1 MKQELIRNIKFW
13 GIQAQKTVL
22 MMLAFGLGYTILF
35 DKLMGQDL
43 NYMILMSV
51 VCCFILPV
59 STLNAYLPMLIS
71 FGSRRAESALGV
83 QVMHI
88 FMTVELLVANGI
100 YLLVFKEYDMF
111 GDNTMLLLLILMLLC
126 VGLGQLTSCV
136 SLKFGMKVTV
146 IFIVVCSILAV
157 AGMIAGIITGF
168 CGTVFFSLSKS
179 LILVAAIAA
188 IVLYLV
194 SIWVLVLVMKKFE
207 VKNVG

>member
-1 MKQELIRNIKFW
+1 MKQELIRNLKFW

-88 FMTVELLVANGI
+88 FMIVELLVANGI

-157 AGMIAGIITGF
+157 FGMIAGIITGF
-168 CGTVFFSLSKS
+168 CGTAFFLLSKS
-179 LILVAAIAA
+179 LILVAA